1 MRRDIWDFQVSQSAL
16 ELKKLGSEE
25 SAAYY
30 HQLYAARSTISG
42 ASWLKNKIKK
52 ALGASTSSGSSTSNM
67 RDSTSSSNTTKT
79 SNNNYEGPRRES
91 FALLANLTG
100 PTICASSLLL
110 PSIKPFIDQQKPR
123 LGRKLT
129 IPVLQVTPVK
139 R

>member
-1 MRRDIWDFQVSQSAL
+1 MYNSMLYDFQVSQSAL

-25 SAAYY
+25 SSAYY
-30 HQLYAARSTISG
+30 HLYAGRNTISG
-42 ASWLKNKIKK
+42 GSWLKNKIKK
-52 ALGASTSSGSSTSNM
+52 ALGASSSNLTSRNTTTTSS
-67 RDSTSSSNTTKT
+67 

-110 PSIKPFIDQQKPR
+110 PSIKPLIEQQKPR
-123 LGRKLT
+123 LSRKLT